1 MTQKPAPP
9 ALASATLA
17 QVYIQQDHLEQAR
30 RMLARVLHAD
40 PFHGHALAL
49 AERLTARSRA
59 RLYAGVRPGR
69 GLAVRWHDAP
79 TPPEDSGDPPLHL
92 VLAVFRKVGDG
103 ATTSADGAAGRSD
116 GAAGRSDGAA
126 GRSDGAVSVYVTSA
140 PCPAPAGEHHFTGAA
155 ASAGP
160 ATASLCLA
168 RWDGQRLQP
177 VAVHEPL
184 SW

>member
-1 MTQKPAPP
+1 MTQKPAAP

-30 RMLARVLHAD
+30 RMLARVLQAD

-49 AERLTARSRA
+49 GERLAARSRA

-79 TPPEDSGDPPLHL
+79 DQQPDLHL
-92 VLAVFRKVGDG
+92 ILAVFRRTE
-103 ATTSADGAAGRSD
+103 ARSTT
-116 GAAGRSDGAA
+116 
-126 GRSDGAVSVYVTSA
+126 VHVTSA
-140 PCPAPAGEHHFTGAA
+140 ACQAAAGEHTFTGPAA
-155 ASAGP
+155 AAGP

>member
-1 MTQKPAPP
+1 MTQKPAAP

-49 AERLTARSRA
+49 SARLAARSRA

-79 TPPEDSGDPPLHL
+79 EGPDLHL
-92 VLAVFRKVGDG
+92 VLAVFRRASAA
-103 ATTSADGAAGRSD
+103 ATT
-116 GAAGRSDGAA
+116 
-126 GRSDGAVSVYVTSA
+126 VHVTSA
-140 PCPAPAGEHHFTGAA
+140 ACPAPAGEHHFTGPAT
-155 ASAGP
+155 SAGP
-160 ATASLCLA
+160 ATATLCLA
-168 RWDGQRLQP
+168 RWRDGSLHP

>member
-1 MTQKPAPP
+1 MTQKPAAAP

-30 RMLARVLHAD
+30 RMLARVLQAD
-40 PFHGHALAL
+40 PFHGNALAL
-49 AERLTARSRA
+49 SERLAARSRA

-79 TPPEDSGDPPLHL
+79 SSGTAVDDNLHL
-92 VLAVFRKVGDG
+92 VLAVFRKTGPE
-103 ATTSADGAAGRSD
+103 TTT
-116 GAAGRSDGAA
+116 
-126 GRSDGAVSVYVTSA
+126 VHVTSA
-140 PCPAPAGEHHFTGAA
+140 PCLAAASEHHFTGPA
-155 ASAGP
+155 ASPGP
-160 ATASLCLA
+160 ATATLCLA

-177 VAVHEPL
+177 IAVHEPL

>member
-30 RMLARVLHAD
+30 RTLARVLQID

-49 AERLTARSRA
+49 SERLAARSRA
-59 RLYAGVRPGR
+59 RLYAGIRPGR

-79 TPPEDSGDPPLHL
+79 RGDDLHL
-92 VLAVFRKVGDG
+92 VLAVFRVTGPA
-103 ATTSADGAAGRSD
+103 AT
-116 GAAGRSDGAA
+116 
-126 GRSDGAVSVYVTSA
+126 SVYVTSA
-140 PCPAPAGEHHFTGAA
+140 PCPSDAGEHHFTAA
-155 ASAGP
+155 AAAGP
-160 ATASLCLA
+160 ATATLCLA
-168 RWDGQRLQP
+168 RWDGERLHP

>member
-1 MTQKPAPP
+1 MTQKPAAP

-30 RMLARVLHAD
+30 RMLARVLQAD

-49 AERLTARSRA
+49 GERLAARSRA
-59 RLYAGVRPGR
+59 RLYAGIRPGR

-79 TPPEDSGDPPLHL
+79 TTRPSGPDPSHPFEPDLHL
-92 VLAVFRKVGDG
+92 VLAVFRRIE
-103 ATTSADGAAGRSD
+103 ARSTT
-116 GAAGRSDGAA
+116 
-126 GRSDGAVSVYVTSA
+126 VHVTSTA
-140 PCPAPAGEHHFTGAA
+140 CQVAAGEHTFTGPAA
-155 ASAGP
+155 AAGP

>member
-1 MTQKPAPP
+1 MTQKPSAPT
-9 ALASATLA
+9 LASATLA

-30 RMLARVLHAD
+30 RMLARVLQQD
-40 PFHGHALAL
+40 PLHGHALAL
-49 AERLTARSRA
+49 AARLVARSRA

-79 TPPEDSGDPPLHL
+79 EGPEIHL
-92 VLAVFRKVGDG
+92 VAAVFRPAPGGPG
-103 ATTSADGAAGRSD
+103 A
-116 GAAGRSDGAA
+116 
-126 GRSDGAVSVYVTSA
+126 SVYVTSTR
-140 PCPAPAGEHHFTGAA
+140 CPAASGEHHFGVPGDQR
-155 ASAGP
+155 GP

-168 RWDGQRLQP
+168 RWTDGRLQP

>member
-1 MTQKPAPP
+1 
-9 ALASATLA
+9 
-17 QVYIQQDHLEQAR
+17 
-30 RMLARVLHAD
+30 MLARVLQAD

-49 AERLTARSRA
+49 GERLAARSRA
-59 RLYAGVRPGR
+59 RLYAGIRPGR

-79 TPPEDSGDPPLHL
+79 TSRPHGPELPPDLHL
-92 VLAVFRKVGDG
+92 VLAVFRKTEARG
-103 ATTSADGAAGRSD
+103 TTMH
-116 GAAGRSDGAA
+116 
-126 GRSDGAVSVYVTSA
+126 VTSTA
-140 PCPAPAGEHHFTGAA
+140 CQVAAGEHTFTGPAA
-155 ASAGP
+155 AAGP

>member
-1 MTQKPAPP
+1 MTQKPAPAP

-30 RMLARVLHAD
+30 RMLARVLQAD

-49 AERLTARSRA
+49 SERLTARSRA
-59 RLYAGVRPGR
+59 RLYAGIRPGR

-79 TPPEDSGDPPLHL
+79 VRSSGPEADDNLHL
-92 VLAVFRKVGDG
+92 VLAVFRKTGPE
-103 ATTSADGAAGRSD
+103 TTT
-116 GAAGRSDGAA
+116 
-126 GRSDGAVSVYVTSA
+126 VHVTSA
-140 PCPAPAGEHHFTGAA
+140 PCLAAASEHHFTGGAA
-155 ASAGP
+155 APGP
-160 ATASLCLA
+160 ATATLCLA

-177 VAVHEPL
+177 IAVHEPL

>member
-1 MTQKPAPP
+1 MTQKPAAAP

-30 RMLARVLHAD
+30 RMLARVLQAD
-40 PFHGHALAL
+40 PFHGNALAL
-49 AERLTARSRA
+49 SERLAARSRA

-79 TPPEDSGDPPLHL
+79 SRSSGPEWEGENLHL
-92 VLAVFRKVGDG
+92 VLAVFRKTGPE
-103 ATTSADGAAGRSD
+103 TTT
-116 GAAGRSDGAA
+116 
-126 GRSDGAVSVYVTSA
+126 VHITSA
-140 PCPAPAGEHHFTGAA
+140 PCLAAASEHHFTGAA
-155 ASAGP
+155 AAPGP
-160 ATASLCLA
+160 ATATLCLA

>member
-1 MTQKPAPP
+1 MTQKPSAPT
-9 ALASATLA
+9 LASATLA

-40 PFHGHALAL
+40 PLQGHALAL
-49 AERLTARSRA
+49 SARLQARSRA
-59 RLYAGVRPGR
+59 RLYAGYRPGR

-79 TPPEDSGDPPLHL
+79 DLPDLHL
-92 VLAVFRKVGDG
+92 LATIFRPVPEISG
-103 ATTSADGAAGRSD
+103 TT
-116 GAAGRSDGAA
+116 
-126 GRSDGAVSVYVTSA
+126 VHVTST
-140 PCPAPAGEHHFTGAA
+140 PCRSPGGEHGFVFPGGEH
-155 ASAGP
+155 GP

-168 RWDGQRLQP
+168 RWDGAHLHP

>member
-1 MTQKPAPP
+1 MTQKPAAPP

-30 RMLARVLHAD
+30 RTLARVLQAD

-49 AERLTARSRA
+49 SERLAARSRA
-59 RLYAGVRPGR
+59 RLYAGIRPGR

-79 TPPEDSGDPPLHL
+79 RGDALHL
-92 VLAVFRKVGDG
+92 VLAVFRKTGT
-103 ATTSADGAAGRSD
+103 ATT
-116 GAAGRSDGAA
+116 
-126 GRSDGAVSVYVTSA
+126 SVYVTSA
-140 PCPAPAGEHHFTGAA
+140 PCESDAGEHSFTAA
-155 ASAGP
+155 AAAAGP

-168 RWDGQRLQP
+168 YWDGERLHP